1 MTLPTLMT
9 TPAPAASTDPV
20 TPAALMT
27 GWLARQLPAQ
37 ATDWLLSQAGRFGAG
52 ASERDIAL
60 AISLVPRR
68 LGKAD
73 LLLRPEDRASAAAAR
88 PGWDP
93 RDWSIDQAGRLVL
106 LLALQEDGS
115 AFARRLQALFATA
128 DLGEAMTLLRGLPLY
143 PDPALHMALARN
155 GGRSG
160 MRPIFEALAHHNPY
174 PGDMFDEEGWNQL
187 VLKALF
193 IETTLSPIQHLD
205 RRANP
210 TLMRMLC
217 DYAHERWA
225 AGRAVSPELWRCV
238 GPWADVAARDDLRRV
253 GRDGNPAERAAA
265 HAALAAVDRRHG

>member
-1 MTLPTLMT
+1 MTSPTLMT
-9 TPAPAASTDPV
+9 PPVLTTPGT
-20 TPAALMT
+20 LMT
-27 GWLARQLPAQ
+27 HWLVRQLPAQ
-37 ATDWLLSQAGRFGAG
+37 ATDWLLSQADRLGAG
-52 ASERDIAL
+52 ASERDIGL

-73 LLLRPEDRASAAAAR
+73 LLLRPEDMASAAAAR
-88 PGWDP
+88 SGWDP
-93 RDWSIDQAGRLVL
+93 RDWSVDQAGRLVL
-106 LLALQEDGS
+106 LLSLEDDGP

-128 DLGEAMTLLRGLPLY
+128 DLGEAMALLRGLPLY
-143 PDPALHMALARN
+143 PDPPLHMALARN
-155 GGRSG
+155 GGRTG
-160 MRPIFEALAHHNPY
+160 MRPIFEAMAHRNPY
-174 PGDMFDEEGWNQL
+174 PAEMFDQEGWNQL

-238 GPWADVAARDDLRRV
+238 GPWADAGARDDLQRV
-253 GRDGNPAERAAA
+253 LRDGDPAERAAA
-265 HAALAAVDRRHG
+265 HAALAAADRRHG